1 MAEKKAYLILEDGQ
15 CFEGYAF
22 GAECETTGEVVFTT
36 AMTGYLETLTDKSYF
51 GQIITQTFPLIGNYG
66 VIPEDFEG
74 HKISA
79 SGYIVG
85 EVCDAPSNFRCKGT
99 LDAFLREQGVPGIYG
114 IDTRRLTLLLRS
126 RGTMNGR
133 IAYSPAYT
141 PDIAEYKIKDSLKN
155 VSVASPILGRGG
167 NFKVAML
174 DYGYKENIRRE
185 LEQRGCSVTIFPY
198 DSSAE
203 EITAHA
209 PDGIM
214 LSNGPGDP
222 AENKVPIANLRKL
235 FENTD
240 IPMFGI
246 CLGHQLLALAAGF
259 STEKLKFGH
268 RGSNQPAKDVVT
280 GRTYITTQNH
290 GYAVR
295 SDSVDPKIAQ
305 VRFVNMNDGTNEGLQ
320 YSRKATYSVQFH
332 PEGCGGPRDTAFLFD
347 EFVKLM
353 GEYRS
358 AER

>member
-1 MAEKKAYLILEDGQ
+1 MAETKAYLILENGL
-15 CFEGYAF
+15 CLEGIAF
-22 GAECETTGEVVFTT
+22 GAEKEATGEVVFTT
-36 AMTGYLETLTDKSYF
+36 AMTGYIETLTDKSFY

-66 VIPEDFEG
+66 IIPEDFEG
-74 HKISA
+74 SRICA

-85 EVCDAPSNFRCKGT
+85 GVCDAPSNFRCSGT

-114 IDTRRLTLLLRS
+114 IDTRRLTRLLRA

-133 IAYSPAYT
+133 ISYT
-141 PDIAEYKIKDSLKN
+141 PAFRPELADFRITDAVKN
-155 VSVASPILGRGG
+155 VSVASPIPGRGG
-167 NFKVAML
+167 YYKVAMI

-185 LEQRGCSVTIFPY
+185 LEKRDCSVTIFPY
-198 DSSAE
+198 DTPAE
-203 EITAHA
+203 DIIEFA

-222 AENKVPIANLRKL
+222 TDNPESIANLRKL
-235 FENTD
+235 FDETD

-246 CLGHQLLALAAGF
+246 CLGHQLMALAAGF
-259 STEKLKFGH
+259 STEKMKFGH
-268 RGSNQPAKDVVT
+268 RGENQPSKDVVT

-290 GYAVR
+290 GYTVKNE
-295 SDSVDPKIAQ
+295 SVDPEIAQ
-305 VRFVNMNDGTNEGLQ
+305 VRFINMNDGTIEGLQ
-320 YSRKATYSVQFH
+320 YRRRGTFTVQFH

-353 GEYRS
+353 GDYKS

>member
-1 MAEKKAYLILEDGQ
+1 MAETKAYLILENGL
-15 CFEGYAF
+15 CLEGTAF
-22 GAECETTGEVVFTT
+22 GAEKESTGEVVFTT
-36 AMTGYLETLTDKSYF
+36 AMTGYIETLTDKSYY

-66 VIPEDFEG
+66 IIPEDFEG
-74 HKISA
+74 SKICA

-85 EVCDAPSNFRCKGT
+85 EACASPSNFRCGGT
-99 LDAFLREQGVPGIYG
+99 LDAFLREQGIPGIYG
-114 IDTRRLTLLLRS
+114 IDTRRLTRLLRA

-133 IAYSPAYT
+133 ISFTPAFRPELADFRIT
-141 PDIAEYKIKDSLKN
+141 DAVKN
-155 VSVASPILGRGG
+155 VSVTKPIPGRGG
-167 NFKVAML
+167 CYKVAMI

-185 LEQRGCSVTIFPY
+185 LEQRDCSVTIFPY
-198 DSSAE
+198 DTSAE
-203 EITAHA
+203 DIIGFA

-222 AENKVPIANLRKL
+222 KDNPVSIANLRKL

-240 IPMFGI
+240 IPILGI

-268 RGSNQPAKDVVT
+268 RGANQPSKDVAT

-290 GYAVR
+290 GYTVKD
-295 SDSVDPKIAQ
+295 DSIDLEMAQ
-305 VRFVNMNDGTNEGLQ
+305 VRFINMNDGTIEGLQ
-320 YSRKATYSVQFH
+320 YKRKGTFTVQFH

-353 GEYRS
+353 GEYKS